1 VTVETDIVTLQE
13 LLPGQWRAI
22 AAVAGLALVLLIA
35 AVLFVRLRRK
45 RPAELPRP
53 DLFLDVTTLGER
65 TPPVDGPQLDC
76 YHLPVRI
83 ALVVLAPLGR
93 TGEQPPDEEL
103 SRLLEGIVPGL
114 ARVYGRDRPEVRR
127 WPPQLS
133 FHGFTRTFF
142 ANIRLPGARGKATPW
157 CSLAGRAELDGRK
170 FVVGL
175 ALQAARPNSLSEHVV
190 DREGAW
196 LDALR
201 VRSQPR

>member
-1 VTVETDIVTLQE
+1 VTVETDIVRLPE

-22 AAVAGLALVLLIA
+22 AAVVGVAILFLVA
-35 AVLFVRLRRK
+35 AFVVLRLRRK

-53 DLFLDVTTLGER
+53 DLFLDVTTLGQR
-65 TPPVDGPQLDC
+65 PPATDGPQLEC

-93 TGEQPPDEEL
+93 TGAQPPEEEL
-103 SRLLEGIVPGL
+103 SRLIEGIVPGL

-133 FHGFTRTFF
+133 FQGFTRTFF

-170 FVVGL
+170 YVVGL
-175 ALQAARPNSLSEHVV
+175 ILQAARPNSLSEHVV

-201 VRSQPR
+201 VRSQPL